1 MLPLSTIATMI
12 LAGLTANV
20 WAEFFFGK
28 EFSTVGPIILA
39 LSVGGG
45 ALAWQ
50 TIAVQEVNASGF
62 PIRLTLAWLASFST
76 MVVLFLA
83 VIPRFGAVGAAVAFS
98 LAHVLL
104 AGLVYRV
111 RSRVRIK
118 RQKES

>member
-1 MLPLSTIATMI
+1 MI

-20 WAEFFFGK
+20 WAEFLFGK